1 MNRGDI
7 VQRSQWAALHRQ
19 TLAASLLLLGGSCG
33 AWAQAPAN
41 GDASAPAEQASKSEP
56 KGNFLSSLK
65 QAFRQEYDHEVVR
78 GHFEVGST
86 PDVHRYYCLVDPK
99 TGKSESNGVG
109 GTPYL
114 RPDGMTGIKGAAVSF
129 YSCADA
135 ERQGILVTTGY
146 ALTGVT
152 AKIIPPP
159 TPVSKPAKVPA
170 PAASAPPTVATTEA
184 PASKAV
190 AEASAPKET
199 GTGAAEKEVM
209 AVYTRFVAG
218 ENAHDRAVVS
228 ELLLDSKDLVWAG
241 PDGGT
246 VWGHQEALD
255 ALERQWQG
263 AWKLEPLPGVP
274 RIASVSAGVSV
285 VVSPMRLTQGSAS
298 SASTSVRWGG
308 VFVKTRAG
316 WRISSV
322 FISPS
327 KESGAT
333 ASR

>member
-1 MNRGDI
+1 MNLGDI

-19 TLAASLLLLGGSCG
+19 TLVASLLLLSGSCG
-33 AWAQAPAN
+33 AWAQAP
-41 GDASAPAEQASKSEP
+41 KSEP

-78 GHFEVGST
+78 GHFEVGSA
-86 PDVHRYYCLVDPK
+86 PDVYRYYCLVDPK
-99 TGKSESNGVG
+99 TGKSESSGVG
-109 GTPYL
+109 GTPYV

-159 TPVSKPAKVPA
+159 ALESNAAKVPA
-170 PAASAPPTVATTEA
+170 PAPSAPPTLAPTEA
-184 PASKAV
+184 SASKAV
-190 AEASAPKET
+190 AAASPPKET

-218 ENAHDRAVVS
+218 ENAHDRAIVS

-255 ALERQWQG
+255 ALEKQWQG
-263 AWKLEPLPGVP
+263 AWRLEPLPGVP

-285 VVSPMRLTQGSAS
+285 VVSRMRLTQGSATDT

-327 KESGAT
+327 KESSAT